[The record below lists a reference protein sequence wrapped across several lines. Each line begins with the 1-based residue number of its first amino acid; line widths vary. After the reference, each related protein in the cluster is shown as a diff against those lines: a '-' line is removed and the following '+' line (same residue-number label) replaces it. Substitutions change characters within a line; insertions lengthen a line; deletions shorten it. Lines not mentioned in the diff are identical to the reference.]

1 MKLSMIPQSSRFL
14 SPLAKDGIAQTSVVE
29 GAPPGTNTLKIRWKV
44 SYMLK
49 GELIEENGE
58 SNSVQVG

>member
-1 MKLSMIPQSSRFL
+1 MNPQSSRFL
-14 SPLAKDGIAQTSVVE
+14 TPLAKDGITQTSLVE
-29 GAPPGTNTLKIRWKV
+29 GAPPGTSTLKIRWKV
-44 SYMLK
+44 SYMLR